1 VQSEQYTGLK
11 GFAGGKMANYTDAVC
26 KLCRREGQK
35 LFLKGDRCLSPKCAI
50 EKRNYPPGD
59 HGKKAT
65 FRRKVSD
72 YGMQLRE
79 KQKARRIYG
88 VMERQFRRY
97 FADASRRK
105 GMTGTTL
112 LSMLE
117 SRLDNVV
124 YRLGFADSRSQA
136 RQLVRHGH
144 FDVNG
149 RKNNIPS
156 YLTSVGDVI
165 QVRVNSQ
172 NKSYFKDRSQVMQS
186 NRAPGWLS
194 LNLMNLSG
202 SVQSEPGREDIEIP
216 LNEQLIVEYYSR

>member
-1 VQSEQYTGLK
+1 
-11 GFAGGKMANYTDAVC
+11 MANYTDAVC

-35 LFLKGDRCLSPKCAI
+35 LFLKGERCLSPKCAI
-50 EKRNYPPGD
+50 ERRNYPPGE

-97 FADASRRK
+97 FREATRRK
-105 GMTGTTL
+105 GLTGATL
-112 LSMLE
+112 LTLLE

-149 RKNNIPS
+149 RKTNIPS
-156 YLTSVGDVI
+156 YIVSVGDVI
-165 QVRVNSQ
+165 TVRTNSQ
-172 NKSYFKDRSQVMQS
+172 SKVYFKDRAQVMES
-186 NRAPGWLS
+186 SRVPDWLT
-194 LNLMNLSG
+194 MNLTNMSG
-202 SVQSEPGREDIEIP
+202 SVQAEPSRENIEIP

>member
-1 VQSEQYTGLK
+1 
-11 GFAGGKMANYTDAVC
+11 MARYTDAVC

-50 EKRNYPPGD
+50 ERRAYPPGD
-59 HGKKAT
+59 HGRQAS
-65 FRRKVSD
+65 FRRKMSD

-88 VMERQFRRY
+88 VMEKQFRRY
-97 FADASRRK
+97 FREASRRK
-105 GMTGTTL
+105 GLTGSTL
-112 LSMLE
+112 LTILE

-124 YRLGFADSRSQA
+124 YRLGFADSRAQA

-149 RKNNIPS
+149 RKTDIPS
-156 YLTSVGDVI
+156 FQVSPGDVI
-165 QVRVNSQ
+165 SVRNTSA
-172 NKSYFKDRSQVMQS
+172 SRTYFKERAQMLQSGYQV
-186 NRAPGWLS
+186 PEWLT
-194 LNLMNLSG
+194 LNVNNMSG
-202 SVQSEPGREDIEIP
+202 SVAGEPGREHIEIP

>member
-1 VQSEQYTGLK
+1 
-11 GFAGGKMANYTDAVC
+11 MANYTDAVC
-26 KLCRREGQK
+26 RLCRREGQK

-88 VMERQFRRY
+88 VMEQQFRRY
-97 FADASRRK
+97 FADAARRK
-105 GMTGTTL
+105 GMTGSTL

-149 RKNNIPS
+149 RKTDIPS
-156 YLTSVGDVI
+156 YITNVGDVI
-165 QVRVNSQ
+165 QVRANNQS
-172 NKSYFKDRSQVMQS
+172 KTYFKERSQVMQT
-186 NRAPGWLS
+186 NRVPGWLA
-194 LNLMNLSG
+194 LNLMTLSG
-202 SVQSEPGREDIEIP
+202 SVQGEPGREDIEIP

>member
-1 VQSEQYTGLK
+1 
-11 GFAGGKMANYTDAVC
+11 MARYTDAVC

-50 EKRNYPPGD
+50 ERRNFPPGD

-72 YGMQLRE
+72 YGLQLRE
-79 KQKARRIYG
+79 KQKARRVYG
-88 VMERQFRRY
+88 VMEKQFRRY
-97 FADASRRK
+97 FKEASRRK
-105 GMTGTTL
+105 GLTGVTL
-112 LSMLE
+112 LALLE

-149 RKNNIPS
+149 RKTNIPS
-156 YLTSVGDVI
+156 FLVSPGDQI
-165 QVRVNSQ
+165 AVRANSR
-172 NKSYFKDRSQVMQS
+172 NKGYFKDRAQLLQGGKTVP
-186 NRAPGWLS
+186 AW
-194 LNLMNLSG
+194 LNLNANDMSGAVLSDP
-202 SVQSEPGREDIEIP
+202 SREDVEIP
-216 LNEQLIVEYYSR
+216 LNEQLIVAYYSR

>member
-1 VQSEQYTGLK
+1 
-11 GFAGGKMANYTDAVC
+11 MANYTDAVC

-35 LFLKGDRCLSPKCAI
+35 LFLKGERCLTPKCAI
-50 EKRNYPPGD
+50 ERRNYPPGE
-59 HGKKAT
+59 HGKKAS

-88 VMERQFRRY
+88 VMEKQFRRY
-97 FADASRRK
+97 FREASRRK
-105 GMTGTTL
+105 GMTGATL
-112 LSMLE
+112 LALLE

-144 FDVNG
+144 FEVNG
-149 RKNNIPS
+149 RKTNIPS
-156 YLTSVGDVI
+156 YIVNVGDTI
-165 QVRVNSQ
+165 AVRANSRD
-172 NKSYFKDRSQVMQS
+172 KAYFKDRAQLMESSKV
-186 NRAPGWLS
+186 PGWLS
-194 LNLMNLSG
+194 LNLMNMSG
-202 SVQSEPGREDIEIP
+202 TVQAEPGREDIEIP